1 MTAETPQPRAVAP
14 ARPDDSVRAVLR
26 SPRLLTREALAGI
39 VTTLAL
45 VPEVISFSV
54 IAGVD
59 PMVSLVASVVLAVV
73 MSLLGG
79 RPAMVTAAAGSV
91 ALVIAPLVRTHGVE
105 YVLPTVLLAG
115 VIQIVFGT
123 AGLAR
128 LMRFIPRSVMIGF
141 VNALGILIF
150 VAQVPHL
157 IDVPWIVYPLFAL
170 TIAIVVLLPRFT
182 TVVPA
187 PLVAIV
193 VVTVIVVAA
202 GLTDVHTV
210 GDEGP
215 MGGGLPG
222 LTPWLVPFS
231 PETLGIILP
240 TALSVA
246 FVGLM
251 ETLLT
256 AKLVDDITETPS
268 HKGKESWALGVANIA
283 AGAYGGI
290 AGCAMIGQTVVN
302 VKIGRARTRVS
313 TLAAGL
319 FLLLLVTGLSSV
331 MARIPMVA
339 LAAVMMVVAIT
350 TVDWHSVRPST
361 LRRMPVPETLVMVVT
376 VGVVVATN
384 NLAIGVAVGVLLA
397 MVLFARRIAHVIRVE
412 RTVEPA
418 AGDRDGASAGPDAD
432 GSARPRARVRYD
444 VVGPLF
450 FGSSND
456 LVEHFAYADDALLA
470 ESSGVA
476 GAHTHAESLEVTG
489 VSTTASPDGEEA
501 RRTSRPGATVLV
513 DLSRAS
519 VWDASSVAALDS
531 VETKFAAHGLAVE
544 FVGLDERSGSFHGRL
559 TGQLGG

>member
-1 MTAETPQPRAVAP
+1 MTTAHDSDR
-14 ARPDDSVRAVLR
+14 ARPEPAARSVLPVRPTDTVLSVLR
-26 SPRLLTREALAGI
+26 NPRLLTREALAGV

-59 PMVSLVASVVLAVV
+59 PMVSLVASIVLALV
-73 MSLLGG
+73 MSVLGG

-91 ALVIAPLVRTHGVE
+91 ALVIAPLVREHGTD
-105 YVLPTVLLAG
+105 YVLPTVVLAG
-115 VIQIVFGT
+115 LVQLAFGL

-141 VNALGILIF
+141 VNALGVLIF
-150 VAQVPHL
+150 VAQVPHI
-157 IDVPWIVYPLFAL
+157 IDQPWVVYPLFAL
-170 TIAIVVLLPRFT
+170 TIAIVVLLPKVT
-182 TVVPA
+182 KAVPA

-193 VVTVIVVAA
+193 VVTVIAVAA
-202 GLTDVHTV
+202 RLDVHTV

-222 LTPWLVPFS
+222 LTPWLAPFTL
-231 PETLGIILP
+231 ETLQIIWP

-256 AKLVDDITETPS
+256 AKLVDDLTETPS

-283 AGAYGGI
+283 AGFYGGI

-313 TLAAGL
+313 TIAAGL
-319 FLLLLVTGLSSV
+319 FLLLLVTGLSAV
-331 MARIPMVA
+331 MSTIPMVA
-339 LAAVMMVVAIT
+339 LAAVMMIVAIT
-350 TVDWHSVRPST
+350 TVDWHSLKPST

-376 VGVVVATN
+376 VAVVVATN
-384 NLAIGVAVGVLLA
+384 NLALGVAVGVLLA
-397 MVLFARRIAHVIRVE
+397 MVLFARRVAHVITVE
-412 RTVEPA
+412 RHVTPA
-418 AGDRDGASAGPDAD
+418 PAGAGVTSGTGTLGTASDTIDVTPSAGGAGAVVD
-432 GSARPRARVRYD
+432 GPPAPETVRYD

-456 LVEHFAYADDALLA
+456 LVEHFSYGDD
-470 ESSGVA
+470 
-476 GAHTHAESLEVTG
+476 
-489 VSTTASPDGEEA
+489 P
-501 RRTSRPGATVLV
+501 ATVTV
-513 DLSRAS
+513 DLSRAQ

-531 VETKFAAHGLAVE
+531 VDEKFRAHGVTAT
-544 FVGLDERSGSFHGRL
+544 FVGLDDRSEAFHGRL
-559 TGQLGG
+559 TGRLG

>member
-1 MTAETPQPRAVAP
+1 
-14 ARPDDSVRAVLR
+14 
-26 SPRLLTREALAGI
+26 
-39 VTTLAL
+39 
-45 VPEVISFSV
+45 
-54 IAGVD
+54 
-59 PMVSLVASVVLAVV
+59 
-73 MSLLGG
+73 
-79 RPAMVTAAAGSV
+79 
-91 ALVIAPLVRTHGVE
+91 
-105 YVLPTVLLAG
+105 VLPAVLLAG
-115 VIQIVFGT
+115 VIQIAFGT

-150 VAQVPHL
+150 MAQVPHL
-157 IDVPWIVYPLFAL
+157 IDVPWIVYPLFVL
-170 TIAIVVLLPRFT
+170 TIVIVVLLPRLT
-182 TVVPA
+182 KAVPA

-202 GLTDVHTV
+202 GLDVTTV
-210 GDEGP
+210 GDEGE

-231 PETLGIILP
+231 LETLGIILP

-268 HKGKESWALGVANIA
+268 RKGKESWALGVANIA

-313 TLAAGL
+313 TVVAGL
-319 FLLLLVTGLSSV
+319 FLLLLVTALSEV

-339 LAAVMMVVAIT
+339 LAAVMMIVAIS

-361 LRRMPVPETLVMVVT
+361 LRRMPIPETLVMVVT
-376 VGVVVATN
+376 VAVVVATD
-384 NLAIGVAVGVLLA
+384 NLALGVAVGVLLA

-412 RTVEPA
+412 RTVEGGA
-418 AGDRDGASAGPDAD
+418 ARADDSAPGSAGPGRDA
-432 GSARPRARVRYD
+432 SVRYD
-444 VVGPLF
+444 VIGPLF

-456 LVEHFAYADDALLA
+456 LVEHFSYADDPAR
-470 ESSGVA
+470 
-476 GAHTHAESLEVTG
+476 VTI
-489 VSTTASPDGEEA
+489 
-501 RRTSRPGATVLV
+501 
-513 DLSRAS
+513 DLTRAS
-519 VWDASSVAALDS
+519 VWDASSVAALDA
-531 VETKFAAHGLAVE
+531 VGTKYAAHGVEVE
-544 FVGLDERSGSFHGRL
+544 FVGLDERSTEFHGRL
-559 TGQLGG
+559 TGRLGS